1 MSVWGKGVDCSLPA
15 WRGLILYAGGFTFDE
30 RNPDQYLKIPN
41 LIAAKRFGRTV
52 LDRHGLTQ
60 TMGHAVKSLESTGDI
75 RLVLASYRKLMA
87 ECDVGWDDFGKDEG
101 THRDLLRNTI
111 LENPGLEACVEYEV
125 IKASSYDPMFE
136 TSAAYL
142 SRSWI

>member
-1 MSVWGKGVDCSLPA
+1 
-15 WRGLILYAGGFTFDE
+15 
-30 RNPDQYLKIPN
+30 
-41 LIAAKRFGRTV
+41 
-52 LDRHGLTQ
+52 
-60 TMGHAVKSLESTGDI
+60 MGHAVKSLESTGDI
-75 RLVLASYRKLMA
+75 RQVLAGYRKLMA
-87 ECDVGWDDFGKDEG
+87 ECDVGWDDFRKDEG

-142 SRSWI
+142 SWSWI